1 MKIICTEKEKASLI
15 NSIAKSIY
23 TCPFLECVIHTIEE
37 CRTCDNCFKCIEN
50 SIEWELINND

>member
-23 TCPFLECVIHTIEE
+23 TCPFLECGIHTIEE
-37 CRTCDNCFKCIEN
+37 FRMCDNCFKCIEN
-50 SIEWELINND
+50 TIEWELIK